1 MIPETVTLTA
11 RRNATFAEEYDFTD
25 ETGAAIDLTGC
36 TATMQ
41 VRLYG
46 NAPGSALITLP
57 SVTRGIEGVWV
68 SDPANGKI
76 TVQINEST
84 LAAMPSNGT
93 PGAADVFA
101 YDLMVT
107 WSDGHTDCFIE
118 GRFILNPGVTR

>member
-36 TATMQ
+36 TAKMQ

-46 NAPGSALITLP
+46 NAPGSLATML
-57 SVTRGIEGVWV
+57 SVARGGIEGVWIN
-68 SDPANGKI
+68 DPANGKI
-76 TVQINEST
+76 TVQINQST
-84 LAAMPSNGT
+84 LAAMPTGGT

-107 WSDGHTDCFIE
+107 WSDGVEDCFIE